1 MATLLRGISVD
12 INQLGVVLMGTV
24 LGWFLM
30 FAVRR
35 YKVQWGAFAS
45 FMAIVFGVS
54 LMSFLYARDLLAY
67 YGIGV
72 FLGFVAN
79 LVVRVAGTATGG
91 KLGEG
96 LLEIS
101 ALERK
106 GGSIPLDRV
115 AAAEGASQGPL
126 FARANVVGV
135 AIGTKR
141 SHEPDTPGR
150 GHTGLLGPKRP

>member
-1 MATLLRGISVD
+1 MASLLRGNPMD
-12 INQLGVVLMGTV
+12 INQVGVVLMGSV

-67 YGIGV
+67 YGIGI
-72 FLGFVAN
+72 FLGFVSN
-79 LVVRVAGTATGG
+79 MVVRVAGTATGG

-106 GGSIPLDRV
+106 GRRCPSTC
-115 AAAEGASQGPL
+115 GP
-126 FARANVVGV
+126 RRRS
-135 AIGTKR
+135 TKTR
-141 SHEPDTPGR
+141 SSAGR
-150 GHTGLLGPKRP
+150 TSS

>member
-1 MATLLRGISVD
+1 MAPLFRGISVD

-67 YGIGV
+67 YGIGI

-79 LVVRVAGTATGG
+79 LIVRVAGTAAGG

-106 GGSIPLDRV
+106 G
-115 AAAEGASQGPL
+115 
-126 FARANVVGV
+126 
-135 AIGTKR
+135 
-141 SHEPDTPGR
+141 
-150 GHTGLLGPKRP
+150 

>member
-1 MATLLRGISVD
+1 MATLFRGTSMD
-12 INQLGVVLMGTV
+12 INQLGIVLMGTV

-67 YGIGV
+67 YGIGI

-79 LVVRVAGTATGG
+79 LVVRVAGTAAGG

-106 GGSIPLDRV
+106 G
-115 AAAEGASQGPL
+115 
-126 FARANVVGV
+126 
-135 AIGTKR
+135 
-141 SHEPDTPGR
+141 
-150 GHTGLLGPKRP
+150 

>member
-1 MATLLRGISVD
+1 MD
-12 INQLGVVLMGTV
+12 INQVGVVLMGSV

-35 YKVQWGAFAS
+35 YRVQWGAFAS

-54 LMSFLYARDLLAY
+54 LLSFLYARDLLAY

-72 FLGFVAN
+72 FLGFVSN
-79 LVVRVAGTATGG
+79 LVVRVAGTAAGG

-106 GGSIPLDRV
+106 
-115 AAAEGASQGPL
+115 E
-126 FARANVVGV
+126 
-135 AIGTKR
+135 
-141 SHEPDTPGR
+141 
-150 GHTGLLGPKRP
+150 

>member
-1 MATLLRGISVD
+1 MATLLREISMD
-12 INQLGVVLMGTV
+12 INQTGVVLMGVV

-67 YGIGV
+67 YGIGI
-72 FLGFVAN
+72 FLGFVSN
-79 LVVRVAGTATGG
+79 LVVRVAGTAAGG

-106 GGSIPLDRV
+106 G
-115 AAAEGASQGPL
+115 
-126 FARANVVGV
+126 
-135 AIGTKR
+135 
-141 SHEPDTPGR
+141 
-150 GHTGLLGPKRP
+150 

>member
-1 MATLLRGISVD
+1 VRIAALLLSRSAGYLALARDSVD
-12 INQLGVVLMGTV
+12 INQIGLVLMGTV

-45 FMAIVFGVS
+45 FMAVVFGVS
-54 LMSFLYARDLLAY
+54 LLSFLYARDLLAY

-72 FLGFVAN
+72 FLGFLSN
-79 LVVRVAGTATGG
+79 LIVRVAGTAAGG
-91 KLGEG
+91 RLGEG

-106 GGSIPLDRV
+106 
-115 AAAEGASQGPL
+115 E
-126 FARANVVGV
+126 
-135 AIGTKR
+135 
-141 SHEPDTPGR
+141 
-150 GHTGLLGPKRP
+150 

>member
-1 MATLLRGISVD
+1 MASVLRGISTD
-12 INQLGVVLMGTV
+12 INQTGVVLMGIV

-54 LMSFLYARDLLAY
+54 LLSFLYALDLLAY
-67 YGIGV
+67 YGIGI
-72 FLGFVAN
+72 FLGFVSN
-79 LVVRVAGTATGG
+79 LVIRVAGTAAGG

-106 GGSIPLDRV
+106 G
-115 AAAEGASQGPL
+115 
-126 FARANVVGV
+126 
-135 AIGTKR
+135 
-141 SHEPDTPGR
+141 
-150 GHTGLLGPKRP
+150 

>member
-1 MATLLRGISVD
+1 MD
-12 INQLGVVLMGTV
+12 IDQVGLVLMGIV

-35 YKVQWGAFAS
+35 YRVQWGAFAS

-67 YGIGV
+67 YGIGIFV
-72 FLGFVAN
+72 GFVSN
-79 LVVRVAGTATGG
+79 MVVRVAGTAAGG
-91 KLGEG
+91 RLGEG

-106 GGSIPLDRV
+106 D
-115 AAAEGASQGPL
+115 
-126 FARANVVGV
+126 
-135 AIGTKR
+135 
-141 SHEPDTPGR
+141 
-150 GHTGLLGPKRP
+150 

>member
-1 MATLLRGISVD
+1 MRTESLPLSPFLGMATLFRGISVD

-67 YGIGV
+67 YGI
-72 FLGFVAN
+72 
-79 LVVRVAGTATGG
+79 
-91 KLGEG
+91 
-96 LLEIS
+96 
-101 ALERK
+101 
-106 GGSIPLDRV
+106 SICV
-115 AAAEGASQGPL
+115 AATSCRRRWAASSP
-126 FARANVVGV
+126 
-135 AIGTKR
+135 T
-141 SHEPDTPGR
+141 SW
-150 GHTGLLGPKRP
+150 RPAASAPCR

>member
-1 MATLLRGISVD
+1 MGI
-12 INQLGVVLMGTV
+12 V

-35 YKVQWGAFAS
+35 YRVQWGAFAA

-54 LMSFLYARDLLAY
+54 MLSFLYARDLLAF

-79 LVVRVAGTATGG
+79 MVVRVAGTAAGG

-96 LLEIS
+96 LLDIS
-101 ALERK
+101 AFERK
-106 GGSIPLDRV
+106 
-115 AAAEGASQGPL
+115 E
-126 FARANVVGV
+126 
-135 AIGTKR
+135 
-141 SHEPDTPGR
+141 
-150 GHTGLLGPKRP
+150 

>member
-1 MATLLRGISVD
+1 MD
-12 INQLGVVLMGTV
+12 INQVGIVLMGSV

-35 YKVQWGAFAS
+35 YRVQWGAFAS

-54 LMSFLYARDLLAY
+54 LLSFLWARDLLAY
-67 YGIGV
+67 YGIGI
-72 FLGFVAN
+72 FSGFVAN
-79 LVVRVAGTATGG
+79 LIVRVAGTAAGG

-106 GGSIPLDRV
+106 
-115 AAAEGASQGPL
+115 E
-126 FARANVVGV
+126 
-135 AIGTKR
+135 
-141 SHEPDTPGR
+141 
-150 GHTGLLGPKRP
+150 

>member
-1 MATLLRGISVD
+1 MATLFRGISVE

-67 YGIGV
+67 YGIGI

-79 LVVRVAGTATGG
+79 LIVRVAGTAAGG

-106 GGSIPLDRV
+106 G
-115 AAAEGASQGPL
+115 
-126 FARANVVGV
+126 
-135 AIGTKR
+135 
-141 SHEPDTPGR
+141 
-150 GHTGLLGPKRP
+150 

>member
-1 MATLLRGISVD
+1 MESLLRGISMD
-12 INQLGVVLMGTV
+12 INQVGVVLMGVV

-67 YGIGV
+67 YGIGI
-72 FLGFVAN
+72 FLGFVSN
-79 LVVRVAGTATGG
+79 LVVRVAGTAAGG

-106 GGSIPLDRV
+106 G
-115 AAAEGASQGPL
+115 
-126 FARANVVGV
+126 
-135 AIGTKR
+135 
-141 SHEPDTPGR
+141 
-150 GHTGLLGPKRP
+150 